1 MSDDTNTGTD
11 DQARDFVRQLFDRS
25 NRIQINNQ
33 GITPENLNTLFSTD
47 ND

>member
-1 MSDDTNTGTD
+1 MNDSTEAD

-25 NRIQINNQ
+25 NRVQINDQ
-33 GITPENLNTLFSTD
+33 GISADDLKTLFTS

>member
-1 MSDDTNTGTD
+1 MSDDTNNETD

-25 NRIQINNQ
+25 NRVQIDDQ
-33 GITPENLNTLFSTD
+33 GITPESLNTLFSN